1 VSSDFWRQ
9 WQALSTLGP
18 FPWSSGAP
26 FATPG
31 ATPGH
36 ASPGYAS
43 PGASFGASP
52 GFFADSAERFAAAIR
67 EFAAAAPGAA
77 PPAGA
82 APEAAFA
89 AAEGFGNFLREQFA
103 GYFKPPWPSAPGAP
117 AGSAFA
123 QAPPLGLGREQML
136 RAERAAEAWN
146 RLTEAQGR
154 LHRMWSD
161 TLRDAAAAF
170 TSRLQ
175 PAAGEPLTA
184 EAIERL
190 YDLWIECAEE
200 AYGRTAHSD
209 AFCDALSACVNATA
223 QWRRETAA
231 GIEEWAKLW
240 DLPTRSEVNA
250 LTLRLRELEA
260 QLAAMSEHPRP
271 ARAAPPARD
280 AKPRSAKP
288 RAAPRKRT

>member
-18 FPWSSGAP
+18 FPWSPGAP
-26 FATPG
+26 FTTPG
-31 ATPGH
+31 AAPG
-36 ASPGYAS
+36 S
-43 PGASFGASP
+43 ASP
-52 GFFADSAERFAAAIR
+52 GFAPFTDSAERFAAALR
-67 EFAAAAPGAA
+67 EFAAAAQRATAPPGAA
-77 PPAGA
+77 S
-82 APEAAFA
+82 EALFA
-89 AAEGFGNFLREQFA
+89 AAEGFGNFLREHFA
-103 GYFKPPWPSAPGAP
+103 GHFRPPWPSANAATAAP
-117 AGSAFA
+117 DFA

-161 TLRDAAAAF
+161 SLRDA
-170 TSRLQ
+170 
-175 PAAGEPLTA
+175 
-184 EAIERL
+184 AIERL

-200 AYGRTAHSD
+200 SYGRTAHGD

-223 QWRRETAA
+223 QWRRESAA

-260 QLAAMSEHPRP
+260 QLAAMSEHPRA
-271 ARAAPPARD
+271 ARAT
-280 AKPRSAKP
+280 KP
-288 RAAPRKRT
+288 RAAPRKPTS

>member
-1 VSSDFWRQ
+1 MSSDFWRQ

-18 FPWSSGAP
+18 FPWSPGAP
-26 FATPG
+26 FSTPG
-31 ATPGH
+31 AAPGSASPGH
-36 ASPGYAS
+36 ASPG
-43 PGASFGASP
+43 
-52 GFFADSAERFAAAIR
+52 FAPFTDSAERFAAALR
-67 EFAAAAPGAA
+67 EFAAAAQRATAPPGAA
-77 PPAGA
+77 SE
-82 APEAAFA
+82 APFA
-89 AAEGFGNFLREQFA
+89 AAEGFGNFLREHFS
-103 GYFKPPWPSAPGAP
+103 GHFKPPWPSASVATAAP
-117 AGSAFA
+117 VFA

-161 TLRDAAAAF
+161 SLRDAAAAF

-175 PAAGEPLTA
+175 PAAGEPLTT

-200 AYGRTAHSD
+200 AYGRTAHGD

-223 QWRRETAA
+223 QWRRESAA

-260 QLAAMSEHPRP
+260 QLAAMSEHPRA
-271 ARAAPPARD
+271 ARAT
-280 AKPRSAKP
+280 KP
-288 RAAPRKRT
+288 RAAPRKRTS